1 MSANGNSSK
10 QNNNN
15 NNKEEGLMSS
25 LTKSLSNMF
34 SANKGE
40 AAASAPS
47 AATATPAAAAS
58 AAPSAMNKNL
68 SALFNKTKAASTK
81 LLQVPANV
89 VSAASNTASNVASS
103 ATNMVTNATSNV
115 VNAASAVTAAA
126 VHGPSFISYLI
137 MLLLLAFLFFNIYVI
152 LVKPVN
158 KGILEYYEE
167 LIAEFSWAKM
177 EEKIKKLFIQPAQAA
192 PASAASAAQA
202 AQASAAQAQEEEEN
216 PLSTTKKNTTVN
228 SQNALKTLENTID
241 NKRIV
246 NNIDNKNKTTD
257 IIEKKKKFDYT
268 PDENDSRVQQSKA
281 KSGTGFCY
289 IGEDRGFRSCIDVK
303 EGDVCMSGDIF
314 PSRDICINPR
324 LRE

>member
-1 MSANGNSSK
+1 MSANGNGSK
-10 QNNNN
+10 QNNNNNNNNN

-25 LTKSLSNMF
+25 LTKSLSNIF

-40 AAASAPS
+40 AASASAPS
-47 AATATPAAAAS
+47 ATPAS
-58 AAPSAMNKNL
+58 APAEAPSAMNKNL

-158 KGILEYYEE
+158 KDILEYYEE

-192 PASAASAAQA
+192 PASAA
-202 AQASAAQAQEEEEN
+202 QEEEEEN
-216 PLSTTKKNTTVN
+216 LFSATKKNTPVN